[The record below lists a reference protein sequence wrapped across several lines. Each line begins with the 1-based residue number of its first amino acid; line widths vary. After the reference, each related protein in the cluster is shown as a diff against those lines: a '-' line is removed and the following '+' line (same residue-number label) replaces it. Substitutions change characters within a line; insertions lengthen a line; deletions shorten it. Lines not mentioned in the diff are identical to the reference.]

1 MTHGWWPQAPGGSD
15 TPSMSTTVAGR
26 GRTGSR
32 PDPARRLRRAVR
44 RTADDPHV
52 LLAIGLAVPTIL
64 VHISA
69 PQAGSTG
76 VIAVA
81 VLYVVIQGLL
91 SAAPVHGRHVGWLTR
106 PIPRLTLALVFV
118 TAVANQT
125 GNAGFRPLT
134 ALAIPVITM
143 AAAYGGREA
152 AIIASL
158 AAVAYLGPALLTG
171 EGLALAVQRG
181 LVLASVTTILVV
193 GTRRTVSSLEQALG
207 RLRQTLA
214 DGRRRSRHV
223 AAVEAAGR
231 ALAARGP
238 EHEVLEQV
246 MDLLH
251 HELGYPHVSIY
262 LADGERVRLGAQRGY
277 ADAIETFDGTTGVIG
292 RVIRTHRAELV
303 ADTSRDP
310 DFIAVAPGVTS
321 EICAPLVVDDDLLGI
336 VNVEADADALDD
348 TDLGSVVLVA
358 DRLASALALA
368 RERRSLAER
377 ADLFQRL
384 TAFGNS
390 VTGSLVTD
398 TVYPTIVAGVRRVLD
413 SDIVVLTV
421 LDRSTG
427 QYFIRGLSGGDL
439 TFLGAEIRPG
449 EGVSGRAIR
458 DRSVVVDEALD
469 RERFPSDVRGAEVN
483 DVLAAIAQPLIR
495 DGVVVGALSLT
506 RNELAEPF
514 SRIEREVLEVLGAQ
528 VALAITNTFLHA
540 DVTEASVRDPL
551 TGLFN
556 RRHLDASLDRFLAA
570 RRRDPADRRPAA
582 VILFDL
588 DRFGAFNK
596 RHGHRVGD
604 MVLRG
609 FGELLDERFRASDLV
624 ARYGGEEF
632 VAVLDGA
639 TLDDAV
645 RIANEVRLAWAE
657 RSFSGA
663 DGAPLHATVSAGCA
677 RVEDSAHSAED
688 LFTAADVGLAM
699 AKAAGRDL
707 VVAA

>member
-1 MTHGWWPQAPGGSD
+1 
-15 TPSMSTTVAGR
+15 MSTPVAGR
-26 GRTGSR
+26 AARAPTQ
-32 PDPARRLRRAVR
+32 DPARRLRRFSR
-44 RTADDPHV
+44 RAADDPHV
-52 LLAIGLAVPTIL
+52 LLAVGLCLPTIL
-64 VHISA
+64 VHLSA
-69 PQAGSTG
+69 AQVGSTG
-76 VIAVA
+76 VIALA
-81 VLYVVIQGLL
+81 VLYFAVQLLL
-91 SAAPVHGRHVGWLTR
+91 SALPVHDRHLGWLAR
-106 PIPRLTLALVFV
+106 PVPRLTLALVFV

-125 GNAGFRPLT
+125 GDAGFRPLA
-134 ALAIPVITM
+134 ALVIPVVTM

-152 AIIASL
+152 VILATM

-171 EGLALAVQRG
+171 EEFDIAIQRG
-181 LVLASVTTILVV
+181 LVLASVTTILVI
-193 GTRRTVSSLEQALG
+193 GTRRTVSSLEQALQ

-214 DGRRRSRHV
+214 DGRRRNRQV

-238 EHEVLEQV
+238 EKEALEQII
-246 MDLLH
+246 DLLH
-251 HELGYPHVSIY
+251 RDLGYPHVSIY
-262 LADGERVRLGAQRGY
+262 LTDGDTLRLGAQRGY
-277 ADAIETFDGTTGVIG
+277 EDPIETFDGTSGVIG
-292 RVIRTHRAELV
+292 RVIRNRRAELV
-303 ADTSRDP
+303 SDVSRDP
-310 DFIAVAPGVTS
+310 DFIEVALGVVG
-321 EICAPLVVDDDLLGI
+321 EICAPLLVDDELLGI
-336 VNVEADADALDD
+336 VNVEVERGLLDD
-348 TDLGSVVLVA
+348 ADLGSVMLVA
-358 DRLASALALA
+358 DRLAAALALA

-390 VTGSLVTD
+390 VTGSLVSD
-398 TVYPTIVAGVRRVLD
+398 TVYPTIVAGVRRVVDGD
-413 SDIVVLTV
+413 SVVLVV

-427 QYFIRGLSGGDL
+427 QYFIRAMSGGE
-439 TFLGAEIRPG
+439 TASIGTEIRLG

-458 DRSVVVDEALD
+458 ERTVVVD
-469 RERFPSDVRGAEVN
+469 
-483 DVLAAIAQPLIR
+483 DVLVAIAQPLIR
-495 DGVVVGALSLT
+495 DGVVVGALSLN
-506 RNELAEPF
+506 RGPAEHPF
-514 SRIEREVLEVLGAQ
+514 SRIEREVLEVLATQ
-528 VALAITNTFLHA
+528 VALAITNTFLHT
-540 DVTEASVRDPL
+540 DVTEASIRDPL

-570 RRRDPADRRPAA
+570 RRRREPGERSPAA

-639 TLDDAV
+639 SLDDAV
-645 RIANEVRLAWAE
+645 RIANEVRLAWAA
-657 RSFSGA
+657 RTFSGA
-663 DGAPLHATVSAGCA
+663 DGAPLRATVSAGCA
-677 RVEDSAHSAED
+677 RVEDTAISVED